1 MTYKVLLL
9 DGIESVCK
17 TLLTQRG
24 IHAIDAPK
32 LAGEDLLAAVA
43 DVDGIV
49 VRSQTKVTADLLRA
63 APKLQVVGRAGVGID
78 NIDLNAATKMGV
90 LVMNTP
96 DGNTISTAEHT
107 CGLILALA
115 RNIPNAVASL
125 KHGAWDRKKYTGTE
139 LDGKVLG
146 VVGLGKIGSGVAARM
161 TAFGMRVIGYD
172 PFTSA
177 ERAAELGVELSDLDT
192 VLANADF
199 LTVHTPLND
208 KTRGMVS
215 KGNAHKLKKGVRLVN
230 VARGGIFTEEDLLDL
245 LNDGTIGG
253 LAVDVY
259 VTEPTPPELLPLLQH
274 PKVVCTPHL
283 GASTEEAQEKVA
295 EQIAVQLADTLERK
309 SFKGTLNGKSIA
321 LSTNKDV
328 QPYLK
333 LAERL
338 GSFASQVAP
347 ANNDLLHLDYSGA
360 CAHHAEVLTDA
371 ILKGFLADT
380 TDEAVN
386 LINARYL
393 AESKGIKIKETTTKE
408 SKTYADLVSIR
419 FEKDG
424 AFDRMSATLFGE
436 NDFRI
441 TDIDGHPIEVSLDG
455 IMMLYKNIDKPGM
468 LAAVSA
474 IVARHGVNIAALSLG
489 RTGDEAVTAVRV
501 DSDLSAAIL
510 AEVDALDGVDR
521 VHLVRIHP

>member
-1 MTYKVLLL
+1 MAYKVLLL
-9 DGIESVCK
+9 DGIESICK
-17 TLLTQRG
+17 TILNERG
-24 IHAIDAPK
+24 IEAVEAPK
-32 LAGEDLLAAVA
+32 LAGDELFAAVA

-49 VRSQTKVTADLLRA
+49 VRSQTKVTIDLLRA
-63 APKLQVVGRAGVGID
+63 APKLQVVGRAGVGVD

-107 CGLILALA
+107 CGLIMALA
-115 RNIPNAVASL
+115 RNIPNAVQSL
-125 KHGAWDRKKYTGTE
+125 KNGAWDRKKYTGTE
-139 LDGKVLG
+139 LDGKTLG
-146 VVGLGKIGSGVAARM
+146 VVGLGKIGSGVAMRM
-161 TAFGMRVIGYD
+161 NAFGMRVIGFD

-177 ERAAELGVELSDLDT
+177 ERAAELGVELADLDT

-215 KGNAHKLKKGVRLVN
+215 KANAHKLKTGVRLVN

-259 VTEPTPPELLPLLQH
+259 STEPTPAELLPLLQH
-274 PKVVCTPHL
+274 PRVVCTPHL
-283 GASTEEAQEKVA
+283 GASTDEAQEKVA
-295 EQIAVQLADTLERK
+295 EQIAAQLADTLERK

-321 LSTNKDV
+321 LSTNREV

-338 GSFASQVAP
+338 GSFASQVVP
-347 ANNDLLHLDYSGA
+347 ANNDLLHLEYSGA
-360 CAHHAEVLTDA
+360 CAQHAEVLTDA
-371 ILKGFLADT
+371 ILKGFLINT
-380 TDEAVN
+380 TEEAVN
-386 LINARYL
+386 LINARFL
-393 AESKGIKIKETTTKE
+393 ADSKGIKVKETSSKD

-419 FEKDG
+419 FEKKG
-424 AFDRMSATLFGE
+424 AFERMSATLFGE

-441 TDIDGHPIEVSLDG
+441 TDIDGHAIEVSLDG
-455 IMMLYKNIDKPGM
+455 SMMLYKNIDKPGM
-468 LAAVSA
+468 LAGVSA
-474 IVARHGVNIAALSLG
+474 TLARHQVNIAALSLG
-489 RTGDEAVTAVRV
+489 RTGNEAVTAVKV
-501 DSDLSAAIL
+501 DTDLSDAIL

-521 VHLVRIHP
+521 VHFVRIQS

>member
-1 MTYKVLLL
+1 M
-9 DGIESVCK
+9 
-17 TLLTQRG
+17 
-24 IHAIDAPK
+24 
-32 LAGEDLLAAVA
+32 
-43 DVDGIV
+43 
-49 VRSQTKVTADLLRA
+49 
-63 APKLQVVGRAGVGID
+63 
-78 NIDLNAATKMGV
+78 
-90 LVMNTP
+90 
-96 DGNTISTAEHT
+96 
-107 CGLILALA
+107 
-115 RNIPNAVASL
+115 
-125 KHGAWDRKKYTGTE
+125 
-139 LDGKVLG
+139 
-146 VVGLGKIGSGVAARM
+146 
-161 TAFGMRVIGYD
+161 
-172 PFTSA
+172 
-177 ERAAELGVELSDLDT
+177 
-192 VLANADF
+192 
-199 LTVHTPLND
+199 
-208 KTRGMVS
+208 
-215 KGNAHKLKKGVRLVN
+215 
-230 VARGGIFTEEDLLDL
+230 
-245 LNDGTIGG
+245 
-253 LAVDVY
+253 
-259 VTEPTPPELLPLLQH
+259 
-274 PKVVCTPHL
+274 
-283 GASTEEAQEKVA
+283 
-295 EQIAVQLADTLERK
+295 
-309 SFKGTLNGKSIA
+309 
-321 LSTNKDV
+321 STNKDV

-441 TDIDGHPIEVSLDG
+441 TYIDGHPIEVSLDG

-474 IVARHGVNIAALSLG
+474 IMARHGVNIAALSLG